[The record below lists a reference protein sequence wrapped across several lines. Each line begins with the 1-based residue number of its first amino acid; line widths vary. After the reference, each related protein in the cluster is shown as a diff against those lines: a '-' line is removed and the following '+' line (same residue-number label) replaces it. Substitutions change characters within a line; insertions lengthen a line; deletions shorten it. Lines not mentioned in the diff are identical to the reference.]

1 MSRIL
6 ALRLSALGDV
16 AMSVPVIYSF
26 AENYPD
32 SEIVVVSREKWGA
45 LFANMP
51 SNVCFYGIDLQEYGG
66 IRGLERLFGELRRE
80 EFDAVADFHNVLRT
94 KYLDMRFRMAGVPVA
109 VINKGRREKKEL
121 TRPQHKRLVQ
131 LKTSTMRYAEVLKK
145 LGFGFDVDFHS
156 IFGDDEGD
164 VGTLAPVVGGKN
176 ENEWVGMARFAQHE
190 GKIYPLEL
198 MEHVVSL
205 LCKRPK
211 RKIFIFGGGS
221 EERLIAE
228 EWEKRY
234 PSVISVVGKGR
245 MSDELGVMSR
255 MDVMLSMDSANMHL
269 ASIVGVKVFSIW
281 GATHPAAGF
290 SAWGQTPDT
299 FIQTDMDCRP
309 CSVYGNKKCSRGDYA
324 CLRRIDPNRIAEKIE
339 TALETK
345 KLSKQR

>member
-51 SNVCFYGIDLQEYGG
+51 SNVCFYGIDLQEYRG

-131 LKTSTMRYAEVLKK
+131 LKTSTMRYAEVLEK

-164 VGTLAPVVGGKN
+164 VGTLAPVVGWHSTFCPARGKN
-176 ENEWVGMARFAQHE
+176 
-190 GKIYPLEL
+190 L
-198 MEHVVSL
+198 SL
-205 LCKRPK
+205 
-211 RKIFIFGGGS
+211 
-221 EERLIAE
+221 
-228 EWEKRY
+228 
-234 PSVISVVGKGR
+234 
-245 MSDELGVMSR
+245 
-255 MDVMLSMDSANMHL
+255 
-269 ASIVGVKVFSIW
+269 
-281 GATHPAAGF
+281 GAYGTRGF
-290 SAWGQTPDT
+290 
-299 FIQTDMDCRP
+299 
-309 CSVYGNKKCSRGDYA
+309 
-324 CLRRIDPNRIAEKIE
+324 
-339 TALETK
+339 TALQTTETQNFHFRRRK
-345 KLSKQR
+345 RGTTYSRRMGEKVSVGDFSGWKRQNVR